1 MKTNIVTSFFL
12 FFALI
17 PVFGKSRV
25 IVNPAYEVKNSG
37 IDDIVKIELS
47 DTSTR
52 IHLKT
57 TFIPGWRVKFPKTT
71 FIQIDGSDEKILA
84 TGIEKGEFDKEI
96 FMPASGDSL
105 FVLVFPPLDK
115 SVKKISYG
123 VGEKTIVFGVSL
135 EKNNA
140 GKQNTIPAD
149 VQAWLD
155 KKLKN
160 AKIKEALP
168 NYQSENFFLNQKARL
183 VGYIKGYDSRL
194 GFNTGIIYTENII
207 TREDY
212 PTSVNIHPNGLF
224 EADIPMNY
232 PSSLYLSINEKTLNL
247 YLEPGHTL
255 SMVLDWEEFLIAD
268 RLRNISYV
276 FKDIEYKGA
285 LANINNE
292 LLGTKIKIEDWQKKE
307 KKKKSLT
314 PEEFKS
320 DQQQFLNENLEMI
333 RQKQTEQSLSEKAVT
348 ILTNAALLEY
358 GTNLLDYVSDR
369 KWALREDSTN
379 EILKLPITDD
389 FYDFLQRI
397 PMNDQA
403 LIIPSSVSIFINRFE
418 YCDVFFNVRK
428 DLSFTQEISLL
439 DFIEKEHKE
448 TWTDEDEKVKK
459 IQKQLE
465 SISDENEQIKF
476 MEDNNSLFEEFQLR
490 HKREKDFYRE
500 YFNKQFQRYKKEQF
514 VQEVQAKDSVLTNV
528 FHLSKP
534 NLIFDI
540 TIVRSLKFNF
550 ENFADR
556 EDAENALFAVTK
568 NIQNPFV
575 KSEGVK
581 IFNQVFPENNETAYD
596 LPETEAGK
604 LFSEMIKPFKG
615 KYILVDFWES
625 WCGPCVG
632 GIKAHKELR
641 EKQKESDDI
650 AFLFICSEETPI
662 NTYNNYVEEQSLFN
676 SHRLTKGQYIKLRE
690 LFKFNGIPHYET
702 VDRNG
707 KIMIKGLNTHN
718 LKYELGKLLESE
730 KKEQP

>member
-1 MKTNIVTSFFL
+1 MKTNIVTVLFL
-12 FFALI
+12 FFVLTPI
-17 PVFGKSRV
+17 FGENRV

-84 TGIEKGEFDKEI
+84 TRIEKGEFDKEI

-155 KKLKN
+155 KELEN
-160 AKIKEALP
+160 ATIKEALP
-168 NYQSENFFLNQKARL
+168 NYQSENFFSNQKARL

-292 LLGTKIKIEDWQKKE
+292 LLGTKIKVEDWREKD

-314 PEEFKS
+314 PEEFKNY
-320 DQQQFLNENLEMI
+320 QQQFLNENLEMI
-333 RQKQTEQSLSEKAVT
+333 RQKQTEQSLSEKAAT

-358 GTNLLDYVSDR
+358 ATNLQ
-369 KWALREDSTN
+369 
-379 EILKLPITDD
+379 IPDD
-389 FYDFLQRI
+389 FYDFLQKI
-397 PMNDQA
+397 PMNDQS
-403 LIIPSSVSIFINRFE
+403 LLVSSYAPTFINRFE
-418 YCDVFFNVRK
+418 YCDAFSNVRNN
-428 DLSFTQEISLL
+428 LSFTIEISLL
-439 DFIEKEHKE
+439 DFVEKEYKD

-459 IQKQLE
+459 IQEQLE

-604 LFSEMIKPFKG
+604 LFSEMIRPFKG

-641 EKQKESDDI
+641 ENRKESDDI

-662 NTYNNYVEEQSLFN
+662 DTYNNYVEEQSLFN